1 MLFQF
6 LVPIAQ
12 FLILCI
18 YFSKLTN
25 FIYFSFLAVLG
36 LHRSP
41 WAFSLCS
48 TWASHCSGFSSCR
61 AGALGHAGFR
71 SCDARTQQSRL
82 AGFVVESSRTRDRT
96 HVPCTGRQIL
106 NHQTTNEVPHCFD
119 VQLYSSP
126 WLLQEPSLLPLQE
139 FPSFAYV
146 RYGSDFSYSEST

>member
-6 LVPIAQ
+6 LVPIVY

-48 TWASHCSGFSSCR
+48 MWASHRSGFSRCR
-61 AGALGHAGFR
+61 AGALEHAGFR

-82 AGFVVESSRTRDRT
+82 AGFVVESSRNGDGT
-96 HVPCTGRQIL
+96 HVPCTGRRIL
-106 NHQTTNEVPHCFD
+106 NH
-119 VQLYSSP
+119 
-126 WLLQEPSLLPLQE
+126 
-139 FPSFAYV
+139 
-146 RYGSDFSYSEST
+146 